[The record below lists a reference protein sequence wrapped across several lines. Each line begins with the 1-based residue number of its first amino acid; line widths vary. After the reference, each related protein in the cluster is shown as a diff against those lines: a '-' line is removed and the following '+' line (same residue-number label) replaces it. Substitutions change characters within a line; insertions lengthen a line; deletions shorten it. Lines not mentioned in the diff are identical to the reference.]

1 MQRILFNESPNKFLI
16 YGFII
21 VAIGIVIYNYDV
33 YLFDIYMNDSTS
45 CSLLPVWSIMVNV
58 CLSMMMDDQL
68 VEQIDVINEKE
79 NDSLVCLLNA
89 YLIW

>member
-1 MQRILFNESPNKFLI
+1 MDLLLLPLVLLFITMMYI
-16 YGFII
+16 Y
-21 VAIGIVIYNYDV
+21 
-33 YLFDIYMNDSTS
+33 LIYMNDSTS
-45 CSLLPVWSIMVNV
+45 CSLLPVWSIRINV
-58 CLSMMMDDQL
+58 CLSMMMGDQL